1 MAMSFF
7 LRIIPVILIIGLHNG
22 VDIDES
28 IPYIVYNT
36 MPGKNGS
43 MGCAAQ
49 DAGDV
54 TKLVQIDLAFVLEQQ
69 SSIESRR

>member
-49 DAGDV
+49 VMMTMPKAGANGLD
-54 TKLVQIDLAFVLEQQ
+54 ISA
-69 SSIESRR
+69 